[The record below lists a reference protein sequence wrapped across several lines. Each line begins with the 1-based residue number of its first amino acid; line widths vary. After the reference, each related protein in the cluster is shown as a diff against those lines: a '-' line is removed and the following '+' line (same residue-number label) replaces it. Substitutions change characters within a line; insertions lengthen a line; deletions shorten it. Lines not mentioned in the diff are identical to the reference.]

1 MLFLCRCPAR
11 YEQLWRHGQN
21 LSNQSLLD
29 TTGKLKKM
37 NDDKLFQMIINIEKL
52 HSKLNMDYNAEINRS
67 VELGLI
73 QKKM

>member
-1 MLFLCRCPAR
+1 
-11 YEQLWRHGQN
+11 
-21 LSNQSLLD
+21 
-29 TTGKLKKM
+29 M

-73 QKKM
+73 QKKMWFISNQYYGCFC